1 MKLTISGRQMTP
13 RQSLCDL
20 TAKKLAR
27 FDRFFG
33 EEGEAEVSF
42 SCRHNQQYAEITIFH
57 AGTVFRSEVGAET
70 FQNAIDEAVEAL
82 ERQIRKNKTR
92 LERRLRQ
99 GAFTP
104 RPDDVADV
112 EEEGEFHIRTKTFPA
127 RPMSVEEAILQ
138 MNLTNHQF
146 YMFLN
151 AETEQI
157 NVVYKRTENGYGLIA
172 PEFDG

>member
-57 AGTVFRSEVGAET
+57 AGTVFRSEVGADT

-138 MNLTNHQF
+138 MNLSEHLF
-146 YMFLN
+146 FVFRE
-151 AETEQI
+151 AETEKPA
-157 NVVYKRTENGYGLIA
+157 VVYRRKDGDYGLII
-172 PEFDG
+172 EE